1 MKNKLMIY
9 QGGGY
14 DGCFWEWNFGYF
26 DDEGEWQSLGDSGC
40 AGIKDYDTEA
50 ALAMAR
56 QIKAGKE
63 NGDLIPL
70 SSAKQLRQ
78 LNDSC
83 YAPEVV
89 VRIACDLRDAGLAN
103 CKMVVT
109 CDECGNDIPDDE
121 LDTIHFTDPVSNGGC
136 SCVPQTKIC
145 DACFEAKV
153 CCDCRERHSPEELYD
168 SEPLFQGRCF
178 AHAVRHAVEE
188 NPQPDLTAL
197 PEELVDTVQIW
208 QELDRLDRLEL
219 TENQRDEWVEC
230 FDETLARL
238 DWQFRKAY
246 QQELA
251 GFLAQLQRP
260 ASPVGGEPLLF
271 PAMSP

>member
-14 DGCFWEWNFGYF
+14 GGCIWEWNAGYF
-26 DDEGEWQSLGDSGC
+26 DDEGEWRSLGDSGC

-63 NGDLIPL
+63 KGDLIPL
-70 SSAKQLRQ
+70 SAAKQLRQ
-78 LNDSC
+78 LNNSG
-83 YAPEVV
+83 YAPAVV
-89 VRIACDLRDAGLAN
+89 VGIARGLAGAQLDN

-109 CDECGNDIPDDE
+109 CDECGKDIPDDE
-121 LDTIHFTDPVSNGGC
+121 LDMIHFADPVSNGGC
-136 SCVPQTKIC
+136 SYVPQTKVC

-153 CCDCRERHSPEELYD
+153 CCECRDWHSPEELYNR
-168 SEPLFQGRCF
+168 EPLFQGRCF

-188 NPQPDLTAL
+188 NPQPDLTDL
-197 PEELVDTVQIW
+197 PEELVDTVQDW
-208 QELDRLDRLEL
+208 QELARLARLKL
-219 TENQRDEWVEC
+219 PENQRDEWVKC
-230 FDETLARL
+230 SDETLARL
-238 DWQFRKAY
+238 DWQFRNEY
-246 QQELA
+246 QQELE

-260 ASPVGGEPLLF
+260 AVPVGGEPLLF